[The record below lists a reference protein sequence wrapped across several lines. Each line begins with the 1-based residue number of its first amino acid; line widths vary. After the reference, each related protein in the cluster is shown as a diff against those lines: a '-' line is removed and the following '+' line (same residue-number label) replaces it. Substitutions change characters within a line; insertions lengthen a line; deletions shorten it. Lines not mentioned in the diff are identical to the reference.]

1 MYAWRNKHGHW
12 EGDAIPGITA
22 WGAEGED
29 GLIRFAL
36 LDPGLSRFS
45 AAARFIALSI
55 SMFGSA
61 NDRGTSPMTG
71 SLYLLL
77 LLTDAIQ
84 IVDDWL

>member
-1 MYAWRNKHGHW
+1 MMYAWRNKHGHW
-12 EGDAIPGITA
+12 EGDAIPGIPNK
-22 WGAEGED
+22 D
-29 GLIRFAL
+29 GLIRFNV
-36 LDPGLSRFS
+36 LDPG
-45 AAARFIALSI
+45 ARFIALSI

-61 NDRGTSPMTG
+61 NDRGASPMTG